1 MFFNLKERSH
11 QLNRQAGFSLLELT
25 IVVLILGIMAAA
37 VVPSFFSATDQ
48 YKLDLVAE
56 EIAQALRFAQNESR
70 RTGEHYGA
78 TISQSTQ
85 TITVK
90 KWDITSNPASTELV
104 PYHPVRKQSFV
115 FDANSFS
122 LASGV
127 FISNASDVFLYDS
140 IGRRRSLIFDPEGYP
155 VWITNSGA
163 DVYRLLDGTV
173 TLSDGNKQRNVV
185 IAPITGRVTVQ

>member
-1 MFFNLKERSH
+1 MHSKSIPPHANH
-11 QLNRQAGFSLLELT
+11 GAQCGYSLLELT
-25 IVVLILGIMAAA
+25 LVVLILGIMAAV
-37 VVPSFFSATDQ
+37 VVPSFFSAGTN
-48 YKLDLVAE
+48 KLELVAE

-70 RTGEHYGA
+70 RTGQHYGA
-78 TISQSTQ
+78 TISQATQ

-90 KWDITSNPASTELV
+90 KWDITTNPASTELV

-115 FDANSFS
+115 FDVNGFS

-127 FISNASDVFLYDS
+127 FINNSSDVFLYDS
-140 IGRRRSLIFDPEGYP
+140 IGRRRSLIYDPEGYP
-155 VWITNSGA
+155 VWITNAGA

-173 TLSDGNKQRNVV
+173 TLSDGDNQRNVV